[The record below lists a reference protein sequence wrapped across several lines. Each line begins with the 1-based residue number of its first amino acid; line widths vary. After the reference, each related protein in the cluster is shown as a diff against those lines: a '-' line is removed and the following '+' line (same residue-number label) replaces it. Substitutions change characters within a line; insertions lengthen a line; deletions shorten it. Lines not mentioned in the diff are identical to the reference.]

1 MIKHYK
7 VLGAYAKLII
17 KWYIIIEPGFFF
29 YYGPTVK
36 KKHRVSFF
44 MFPAKYENVNL

>member
-1 MIKHYK
+1 MPN
-7 VLGAYAKLII
+7 LSLND
-17 KWYIIIEPGFFF
+17 IIIEPGFFF
-29 YYGPTVK
+29 IMDLLLK